1 MTHELT
7 RDYDNWKLTDWRE
20 GFERDMPR
28 TLNDYHIDQ
37 YIIVELEVEQIV
49 PYLTGIKKNYPECYG
64 FDNLEVAEYNII
76 DQENIGYGTI
86 FTVEIVWTNVEEV
99 IVEDDEELKEII
111 EKEVETMW
119 EDDKTT
125 EVNYEIDVTEEY
137 WG

>member
-1 MTHELT
+1 M
-7 RDYDNWKLTDWRE
+7 
-20 GFERDMPR
+20 
-28 TLNDYHIDQ
+28 
-37 YIIVELEVEQIV
+37 